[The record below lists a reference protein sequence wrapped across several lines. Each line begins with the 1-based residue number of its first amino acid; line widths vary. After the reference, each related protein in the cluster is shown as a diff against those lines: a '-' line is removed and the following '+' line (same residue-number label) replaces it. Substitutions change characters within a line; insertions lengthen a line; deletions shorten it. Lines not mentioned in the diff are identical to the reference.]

1 MSLIKVYTFPNSNIA
16 DTFVEL
22 IVILCLSS
30 WVSTSSIIFE
40 QKRALLYFIH
50 IGYKWQKYVYNHCVW
65 FKFAFLTL
73 LSLDFIFYLVP
84 FTIIYKY
91 LSTYRYNSLF
101 SLLTYL
107 IIDGAIR
114 VLCWVYCI
122 TNLFSILLFEKFYSF
137 FTIHTFLEMLY
148 LSKKFL
154 LSYSKLY
161 LFKFIFYFRNHVQYQ
176 KHLYMFTYSWHSWFF
191 FSGNHIS
198 CLVLSI
204 FISCHV
210 RKYCY

>member
-50 IGYKWQKYVYNHCVW
+50 IGYKWLKYVYNHCVW
-65 FKFAFLTL
+65 FKFAFLAL

-91 LSTYRYNSLF
+91 LSTYRYYSLF

-107 IIDGAIR
+107 IIDGAIHI
-114 VLCWVYCI
+114 LCWAYYSF
-122 TNLFSILLFEKFYSF
+122 NLFSIPLLEKFYSLF
-137 FTIHTFLEMLY
+137 N
-148 LSKKFL
+148 
-154 LSYSKLY
+154 SYFIGKS
-161 LFKFIFYFRNHVQYQ
+161 LF
-176 KHLYMFTYSWHSWFF
+176 
-191 FSGNHIS
+191 
-198 CLVLSI
+198 
-204 FISCHV
+204 
-210 RKYCY
+210 